1 MRVHS
6 EPDVSWLQY
15 RSALTAWQH
24 RLLSGSTSTDYWD
37 GRMVSVDAE
46 GKHYLITNDL
56 ALADKL
62 EALPT
67 GCEFTGLESGDFGFE
82 VRPIHFTPVRLNG

>member
-1 MRVHS
+1 
-6 EPDVSWLQY
+6 
-15 RSALTAWQH
+15 
-24 RLLSGSTSTDYWD
+24 
-37 GRMVSVDAE
+37 MVSVDAE